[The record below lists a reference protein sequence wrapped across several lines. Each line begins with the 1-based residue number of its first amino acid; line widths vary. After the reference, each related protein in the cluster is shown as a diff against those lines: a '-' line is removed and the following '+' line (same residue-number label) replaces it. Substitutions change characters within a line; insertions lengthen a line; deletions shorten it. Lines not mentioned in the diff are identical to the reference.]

1 MQSQV
6 LISDDRGIKDF
17 RQVTFSGHSKA
28 QVKKAFQQATELGQ
42 YEYAVHW
49 AFELLCSG
57 LVDTLW
63 KLFFETCIAQ
73 VNRVNPV
80 LLMYLHK
87 RFDEFYPLRDAYE
100 DNITSIRNSSSARHM
115 VCEASALL
123 TMSKKNKMT
132 TFPTIKPQTDYTAD
146 RIREMA
152 KAPLTSYANHII
164 KPGDPADILIAANE
178 ISFAVRRE
186 TQDKLSALYWIRW
199 LLEWD
204 KQLQRNKSVLT
215 CAARPTNYVDPKHS
229 SDVVWLIWE
238 CLNHE
243 ATSRTGGPTR
253 LMQSLFFAYCYQW
266 EPGSKQSRRDYMN
279 MAVHALTDTL
289 EYDEPLCK
297 DKAFIRN
304 LCGNT
309 DAFFAEFK
317 GHERELAG
325 GS

>member
-1 MQSQV
+1 MQPQV
-6 LISDDRGIKDF
+6 LIKDDRTIKEF
-17 RQVTFSGHSKA
+17 RQATFSGHSKA

-63 KLFFETCIAQ
+63 NLFFDTCVSQ
-73 VNRVNPV
+73 VNRMNPV

-87 RFDEFYPLRDAYE
+87 RFDEFWPLREAYE
-100 DNITSIRNSSSARHM
+100 DNITAIRNSLSARHM
-115 VCEASALL
+115 VCEAAALL

-132 TFPTIKPQTDYTAD
+132 NFPTMKPDLDYTAD

-152 KAPLTSYANHII
+152 KAPLTSYANAII

-178 ISFAVRRE
+178 ISFAVRKE

-204 KQLQRNKSVLT
+204 KQLKRAKNVLT
-215 CAARPTNYVDPKHS
+215 CAERQTPYVDPKYS
-229 SDVVWLIWE
+229 TDVVWLIWE

-243 ATSRTGGPTR
+243 AMTRPGGPAR

-266 EPGSKQSRRDYMN
+266 EPSSKQGRREFMN

-289 EYDEPLCK
+289 EVDEPLCR

-309 DAFFAEFK
+309 DAFMTEFK
-317 GHERELAG
+317 GHEKELVV
-325 GS
+325 